1 MDQLAD
7 KLQEDPNTL
16 EIDLEYNGLT
26 DLSDLLPLLTRFP
39 LLRILKLA
47 GNRLVGLPA
56 DLSSLER
63 LEVVDLTENRVKDY
77 KALAE
82 SLGTAPSLVEVKL
95 SAGPREEV
103 AYLRERLI
111 SVQITTSE
119 GSEPEG
125 EGALGREEVERA
137 REMYEEIQAGNEEL
151 GSFKRQLEALA
162 ACTAADLKQAKTISE
177 AQTVKLKAQRRLLQP
192 CLAALEVRTAA
203 HNPALATLWM
213 HLVAALDHCFD
224 DSVSSLAATQPPVN
238 RNLTPNSEFESI
250 EEGNR
255 DSEMDRFRLE
265 WSSERAELEKELET
279 LRQENRKYLDLIIRH
294 SKASAESALRS
305 TRSLSPEIRSPAQVP
320 PTTKGLTLH
329 QLKEFISELFAAKA
343 KFDQKCSQARLPME
357 SVSAFLDTH
366 LTKKFGLKGLKQDWV
381 GAVQQAVSRFEQTD
395 NDVAVFGLIL
405 RNLCDEEFRLV
416 QMQLKETAGH
426 LLRLQL
432 KEKNPLKSASDIESM
447 AQMRVSGQLGEE
459 EWAFIVPYMYNE
471 SDSQEILD
479 NLRMIIE
486 KKPMSVPTSP
496 KGLRMS
502 RQETFVRLEQEKSLR
517 NRVAYSEFLQ
527 VLLDF
532 QLKGHM
538 KFLSSLQR
546 LFQEA
551 DKDSDGYIDEDEFR
565 ELVNHLN
572 AGYSAK
578 DLQRLLQ
585 LIDPF
590 AYQRIT
596 FSQCTALFNAVR
608 GRQER
613 AKGEEDVSVLQR
625 LALGEGEDLSLD

>member
-119 GSEPEG
+119 GSEPDG

-213 HLVAALDHCFD
+213 QLVAALDHCFD

-265 WSSERAELEKELET
+265 WSSERAELEKELEN
-279 LRQENRKYLDLIIRH
+279 LRQENRKYLDLIVRH